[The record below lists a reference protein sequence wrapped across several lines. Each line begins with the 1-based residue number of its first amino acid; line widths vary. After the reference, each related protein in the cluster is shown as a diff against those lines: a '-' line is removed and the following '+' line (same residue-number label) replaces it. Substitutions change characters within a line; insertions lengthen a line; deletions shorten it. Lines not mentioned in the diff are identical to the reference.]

1 MRRIFF
7 SLLLFAGLTG
17 CAGND
22 LLVQRQSILEG
33 RLEQIMLS
41 QNSVKA
47 DIASL
52 AAQLQELRQQ
62 GSRQPV
68 AERELFARYEE
79 VQEKLKIVAN
89 RLIQLESAARQTATI
104 ELVNQES
111 TPEGHEE
118 SVQAAY
124 IKAFGLFSANN
135 YREAAEAFSTFIAT
149 YPESEYAAN
158 ARYWLGECYFSLG
171 RYNEAIDSFA
181 RVLEMN
187 PLPKRAADAMLKI
200 GSAWYHLDNSE
211 KGSTT
216 LRLLIEKYPG
226 SEAAEL
232 AAKQLDKK

>member
-1 MRRIFF
+1 M
-7 SLLLFAGLTG
+7 LFAGLTG

-22 LLVQRQSILEG
+22 LLVQRQSSLEG
-33 RLEQIMLS
+33 RLEQIVLS

-52 AAQLQELRQQ
+52 TAQLQELKQQ
-62 GSRQPV
+62 GARQPV
-68 AERELFARYEE
+68 AERELLARYEE

-89 RLIQLESAARQTATI
+89 RLIQLESVARQSATI

-135 YREAAEAFSTFIAT
+135 YREAAAAFSAFIAT

-171 RYNEAIDSFA
+171 RYNEAIDSFS

-187 PLPKRAADAMLKI
+187 PLPKRAADTMLKI
-200 GSAWYHLDNSE
+200 GSAWYRLDNPE
-211 KGSTT
+211 KGAAT
-216 LRLLIEKYPG
+216 LRLLMEKFPG

-232 AAKQLDKK
+232 AGKQLDKK